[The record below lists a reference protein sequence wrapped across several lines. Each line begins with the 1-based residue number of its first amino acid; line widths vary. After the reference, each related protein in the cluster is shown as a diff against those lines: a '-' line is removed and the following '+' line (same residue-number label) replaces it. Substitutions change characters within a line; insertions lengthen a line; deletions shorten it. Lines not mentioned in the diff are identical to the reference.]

1 MQFFKVLITFTLLTL
16 TTHKCLVNSNSAP
29 GDNKAGGN
37 RFNTHLSAIDSG
49 GQPPTVNNHQ
59 RYQHIPPH
67 QQQHPQQHHNQH
79 QYAVHGGGGVGGAG
93 GAVGAS
99 HNMVGSGI
107 HHPSHGAVI
116 SSAHIYHPA
125 PNSGHAEPKNTY
137 NLLSEAM
144 SQAVSNEFSSLGSG
158 SADGACHADD
168 LDCYNDQDRLGMEA
182 IRSLHRQLDD
192 DDNGNIDLS
201 ESDDF
206 LREELKYDSG
216 YEKRQ
221 KAFHF
226 NDDMHIS
233 VKELWEAWLRSE
245 VHNWTTEQTTDWLA
259 QSVQLPQYVDLFK
272 QHKVSGASL
281 PRLAVNN
288 MHYVSNVLGIKDP
301 IHKQKIALKA
311 MDVVLFGPPRE
322 TGTRWKDYI
331 LVTLLLSAIIGCWY
345 AYQQNKNAK
354 RHLRRM
360 AQDME
365 GLQRAEQSLQ
375 EMQKELER
383 ARLEQENVATEKM
396 DLERRLKEVPTLTSS
411 NSDLEVQQLKK
422 EIEMLRTELS
432 RAEIELVDNC
442 WAPPPQ
448 LQSWLQY
455 TYELESKNHLKK
467 RVSAEKQLQSAREAC
482 EKLRKK
488 RSSLVG
494 AFVSTHGKSIDDV
507 DRSIVEA
514 RNSLGEVTN
523 ELQERLH
530 RWKQIEQCLGMNI
543 VNNNGLPYL
552 ESVLYGRNGGGGGS
566 GSSIKS
572 SRARITSSSDD
583 LDDES
588 VQGFHDGYARNSGLS
603 GSTILNS
610 TSNIG
615 RDDSSGSEDN
625 IESQSVQFYLGN
637 APPTPIINAT
647 TPTITG
653 RSSMQSPPTFE
664 VLNHV
669 TNHNHTNNTTAAAGA
684 GAATATASAIAT
696 AAAVTGQ
703 QQQQQQQ
710 QHVTNNNN
718 DSVIHRDLNRHSPSV
733 SSERSDRSIPVPP
746 RTKKHAHT
754 NSISSSTSSTVTAN
768 SAIATHSVTS
778 VAPPPPPPSGPIG
791 RAPLPPPR
799 KSNQSPL
806 LRSQSSDLMA
816 VKDLYHY
823 MAGRPQTLQAFN
835 KNLIS
840 GNGAVSAS
848 AATKSKQM
856 VKQHSTASQ
865 QSTSST
871 SSSVQSAPDH
881 LGKQQSPSRLSTS
894 SLERYLLGQQQQ
906 HHHLQHHNP
915 TYPST
920 IQTTFSNLDKDVLL
934 TSSVST
940 LQSLGQLKTD
950 TSSTNLNS
958 SLTDS
963 NISTESYHSD
973 SHLNVS
979 DKSIN
984 TPTNETQ
991 QSSTLKKRKK
1001 GLRFGFGSKKS
1012 TSSNSSQDSSSTKS
1026 K

>member
-1 MQFFKVLITFTLLTL
+1 MQFFKVILTFTLLTL
-16 TTHKCLVNSNSAP
+16 TSHRCLVHSSGSSP
-29 GDNKAGGN
+29 GDAIAGSN
-37 RFNTHLSAIDSG
+37 YNPHQATADNG
-49 GQPPTVNNHQ
+49 GPKQQQQPPSTHSAS
-59 RYQHIPPH
+59 PH
-67 QQQHPQQHHNQH
+67 HHPQQQQQQQQQHQHHHAQYQH
-79 QYAVHGGGGVGGAG
+79 QYSSHGIGGGGLP
-93 GAVGAS
+93 
-99 HNMVGSGI
+99 H
-107 HHPSHGAVI
+107 HHPSQPAVYQP
-116 SSAHIYHPA
+116 SH
-125 PNSGHAEPKNTY
+125 SGHAEPKNTY

-168 LDCYNDQDRLGMEA
+168 IDCYNVQDRLGMEA
-182 IRSLHRQLDD
+182 IRTLHQQLDD

-245 VHNWTTEQTTDWLA
+245 VHNWTIEQTTDWLA

-272 QHKVSGASL
+272 QHKVSGAAL

-288 MHYVSNVLGIKDP
+288 MHYVGTVLGIKDP

-467 RVSAEKQLQSAREAC
+467 RVAAEKQLQSAREAC

-543 VNNNGLPYL
+543 VNNNGLSYL
-552 ESVLYGRNGGGGGS
+552 ENVLYGRNNGGA
-566 GSSIKS
+566 SIKT
-572 SRARITSSSDD
+572 SRGRITSSSDE

-588 VQGFHDGYARNSGLS
+588 VQELLFIYPGMIDGYSRSSGLS
-603 GSTILNS
+603 GSSILNS
-610 TSNIG
+610 TSNAM
-615 RDDSSGSEDN
+615 RDESSGSEDN
-625 IESQSVQFYLGN
+625 VESQSVQFYLGN
-637 APPTPIINAT
+637 VPSSTISASAVNTPVITQRTPLATPAAPLEALNHVGVSNHANIINA
-647 TPTITG
+647 
-653 RSSMQSPPTFE
+653 S
-664 VLNHV
+664 
-669 TNHNHTNNTTAAAGA
+669 AA
-684 GAATATASAIAT
+684 
-696 AAAVTGQ
+696 
-703 QQQQQQQ
+703 
-710 QHVTNNNN
+710 
-718 DSVIHRDLNRHSPSV
+718 
-733 SSERSDRSIPVPP
+733 
-746 RTKKHAHT
+746 
-754 NSISSSTSSTVTAN
+754 SSTSYN
-768 SAIATHSVTS
+768 D
-778 VAPPPPPPSGPIG
+778 
-791 RAPLPPPR
+791 
-799 KSNQSPL
+799 SPL

-816 VKDLYHY
+816 VKDLYAL
-823 MAGRPQTLQAFN
+823 MGRPPPSQATAQQIQTLIKGGPNSNNNGSISSAVVA
-835 KNLIS
+835 KPS
-840 GNGAVSAS
+840 GN
-848 AATKSKQM
+848 KSKRM

-871 SSSVQSAPDH
+871 SSSVQSAPEQ
-881 LGKQQSPSRLSTS
+881 GCNSKQQSPSRFSTS
-894 SLERYLLGQQQQ
+894 SLERQILPQHLQQ
-906 HHHLQHHNP
+906 HNFKP
-915 TYPST
+915 PKSVTPMTFPSVDSD
-920 IQTTFSNLDKDVLL
+920 FL
-934 TSSVST
+934 SSVST
-940 LQSLGQLKTD
+940 LQSAGSLKSEELLPSHAMD
-950 TSSTNLNS
+950 
-958 SLTDS
+958 
-963 NISTESYHSD
+963 NISMISDSYHSD
-973 SHLNVS
+973 TQLTSGDQSTTDGSTNV
-979 DKSIN
+979 
-984 TPTNETQ
+984 
-991 QSSTLKKRKK
+991 KKRKK

-1012 TSSNSSQDSSSTKS
+1012 QSVSSSSDTSNKS
-1026 K
+1026 KNT

>member
-1 MQFFKVLITFTLLTL
+1 MQFFQVLATFTLLSL
-16 TTHKCLVNSNSAP
+16 STHKCLVNSNSAP

-37 RFNTHLSAIDSG
+37 RFNTHLSAVDSG
-49 GQPPTVNNHQ
+49 GQPPTASNHP

-67 QQQHPQQHHNQH
+67 QQQQPHHQQHHGQH
-79 QYAVHGGGGVGGAG
+79 QYAGHGGGGG
-93 GAVGAS
+93 

-116 SSAHIYHPA
+116 GSPHIYHPA
-125 PNSGHAEPKNTY
+125 PNSGHAEHKNTY

-552 ESVLYGRNGGGGGS
+552 ESVLYGRNGGGGS
-566 GSSIKS
+566 GSSVKS

-588 VQGFHDGYARNSGLS
+588 VQEIFYILPGLIDGYSRNSGLS
-603 GSTILNS
+603 ASTLLNS
-610 TSNIG
+610 SSTMG

-637 APPTPIINAT
+637 APPTPMLTAAPAV
-647 TPTITG
+647 TPRTPLQQAP
-653 RSSMQSPPTFE
+653 SFE
-664 VLNHV
+664 VMNHV
-669 TNHNHTNNTTAAAGA
+669 GNHNHTN
-684 GAATATASAIAT
+684 SAT
-696 AAAVTGQ
+696 AAAIASAAAATGQ
-703 QQQQQQQ
+703 LQQQQQQQ
-710 QHVTNNNN
+710 QHACNN
-718 DSVIHRDLNRHSPSV
+718 DSVIHDLNRHSPSV

-754 NSISSSTSSTVTAN
+754 NSISSTISSATTTTT
-768 SAIATHSVTS
+768 THSVTS
-778 VAPPPPPPSGPIG
+778 VPPPPPPSGPIG

-816 VKDLYHY
+816 AKDLYNY
-823 MAGRPQTLQAFN
+823 LGRPQPLQPFN
-835 KNLIS
+835 KNIQAT
-840 GNGAVSAS
+840 NGAGS
-848 AATKSKQM
+848 AAVSNNTKTKQM

-871 SSSVQSAPDH
+871 SSSVQSTGDQTS
-881 LGKQQSPSRLSTS
+881 KQQSPSRLSTT
-894 SLERYLLGQQQQ
+894 SLERQIMTQHHQYHHQQQQQQ
-906 HHHLQHHNP
+906 HSHHPL
-915 TYPST
+915 TS
-920 IQTTFSNLDKDVLL
+920 SLLLDKDLLL
-934 TSSVST
+934 TSSVTT
-940 LQSLGQLKTD
+940 LQSIGQLKTD
-950 TSSTNLNS
+950 S

-963 NISTESYHSD
+963 NLSTESYHSD
-973 SHLNVS
+973 TQLNVS
-979 DKSIN
+979 DKSN
-984 TPTNETQ
+984 TENSAGTNS
-991 QSSTLKKRKK
+991 SSTLKKRKK

-1012 TSSNSSQDSSSTKS
+1012 SSNSSAHDTSTKS

>member
-1 MQFFKVLITFTLLTL
+1 MQFFNKVLLTFTLITTLTL
-16 TTHKCLVNSNSAP
+16 HKCLVYSSGSSA
-29 GDNKAGGN
+29 GDTIAGGGGHYN
-37 RFNTHLSAIDSG
+37 SHHPAQVPAVAENGQQQQQQKASAV
-49 GQPPTVNNHQ
+49 QN
-59 RYQHIPPH
+59 
-67 QQQHPQQHHNQH
+67 QQQHHHPQQYQH
-79 QYAVHGGGGVGGAG
+79 QYSSHGIGGGGLP
-93 GAVGAS
+93 
-99 HNMVGSGI
+99 H
-107 HHPSHGAVI
+107 HQHPSQAALINSQQQQHQPAVYQQQP
-116 SSAHIYHPA
+116 SH
-125 PNSGHAEPKNTY
+125 SGHAEPKNTY

-144 SQAVSNEFSSLGSG
+144 SQAVTNEFSSLGSG

-168 LDCYNDQDRLGMEA
+168 IDCFNVQDRLGMEA
-182 IRSLHRQLDD
+182 IRTLHQQLDD

-245 VHNWTTEQTTDWLA
+245 VHNWTIEQTTDWLA
-259 QSVQLPQYVDLFK
+259 QSVQLPQYVELFK
-272 QHKVSGASL
+272 QHKVSGAAL

-396 DLERRLKEVPTLTSS
+396 DLERRLKEVPTLTPS

-467 RVSAEKQLQSAREAC
+467 RVAAEKQLQSAREAC

-543 VNNNGLPYL
+543 VNNNGLSYL
-552 ESVLYGRNGGGGGS
+552 ESVLYGRNGG
-566 GSSIKS
+566 SSVKS
-572 SRARITSSSDD
+572 SRGRITSSSDE

-588 VQGFHDGYARNSGLS
+588 VQDILYIYPGIIDGYNRNSAHS
-603 GSTILNS
+603 GSAIMNNS
-610 TSNIG
+610 SNAM
-615 RDDSSGSEDN
+615 REESSGSEDN
-625 IESQSVQFYLGN
+625 MESPSVQFYLGT
-637 APPTPIINAT
+637 APTATISASAVTTPAISQRTPLPTPSPLEAYNHIGGVVTSNHANVISSSNAA
-647 TPTITG
+647 
-653 RSSMQSPPTFE
+653 
-664 VLNHV
+664 V
-669 TNHNHTNNTTAAAGA
+669 AGA
-684 GAATATASAIAT
+684 SSASY
-696 AAAVTGQ
+696 
-703 QQQQQQQ
+703 
-710 QHVTNNNN
+710 N
-718 DSVIHRDLNRHSPSV
+718 DSVFMIHDGHRHSPSV
-733 SSERSDRSIPVPP
+733 SSERSDRSSITVPP
-746 RTKKHAHT
+746 RTKKVNHSNVSLSLTTATTTTSTALT
-754 NSISSSTSSTVTAN
+754 NATPTSQINTPMQQPPTPPISGGVG
-768 SAIATHSVTS
+768 
-778 VAPPPPPPSGPIG
+778 SGGGVNPLAGVG
-791 RAPLPPPR
+791 RAPIPPPR
-799 KSNQSPL
+799 KSNQ
-806 LRSQSSDLMA
+806 R
-816 VKDLYHY
+816 
-823 MAGRPQTLQAFN
+823 N
-835 KNLIS
+835 
-840 GNGAVSAS
+840 
-848 AATKSKQM
+848 SKQ
-856 VKQHSTASQ
+856 
-865 QSTSST
+865 
-871 SSSVQSAPDH
+871 
-881 LGKQQSPSRLSTS
+881 
-894 SLERYLLGQQQQ
+894 
-906 HHHLQHHNP
+906 
-915 TYPST
+915 
-920 IQTTFSNLDKDVLL
+920 
-934 TSSVST
+934 
-940 LQSLGQLKTD
+940 
-950 TSSTNLNS
+950 
-958 SLTDS
+958 
-963 NISTESYHSD
+963 
-973 SHLNVS
+973 
-979 DKSIN
+979 
-984 TPTNETQ
+984 
-991 QSSTLKKRKK
+991 
-1001 GLRFGFGSKKS
+1001 KS
-1012 TSSNSSQDSSSTKS
+1012 TT
-1026 K
+1026 

>member
-1 MQFFKVLITFTLLTL
+1 MQFFKVILTFTLLTL
-16 TTHKCLVNSNSAP
+16 TSHRCLVHSSGSSP
-29 GDNKAGGN
+29 GDAIAGSN
-37 RFNTHLSAIDSG
+37 YNPHQATADNG
-49 GQPPTVNNHQ
+49 GPKQQQQPPSTHSAS
-59 RYQHIPPH
+59 PH
-67 QQQHPQQHHNQH
+67 HHPQQQQQQQQQHQHHHAQYQH
-79 QYAVHGGGGVGGAG
+79 QYSSHGIGGGGLP
-93 GAVGAS
+93 
-99 HNMVGSGI
+99 H
-107 HHPSHGAVI
+107 HHPSQPAVYQP
-116 SSAHIYHPA
+116 SH
-125 PNSGHAEPKNTY
+125 SGHAEPKNTY

-168 LDCYNDQDRLGMEA
+168 IDCYNVQDRLGMEA
-182 IRSLHRQLDD
+182 IRTLHQQLDD

-245 VHNWTTEQTTDWLA
+245 VHNWTIEQTTDWLA

-272 QHKVSGASL
+272 QHKVSGAAL

-288 MHYVSNVLGIKDP
+288 MHYVGTVLGIKDP

-467 RVSAEKQLQSAREAC
+467 RVAAEKQLQSAREAC

-543 VNNNGLPYL
+543 VNNNGLSYL
-552 ESVLYGRNGGGGGS
+552 ENVLYGRNNGGA
-566 GSSIKS
+566 SIKT
-572 SRARITSSSDD
+572 SRGRITSSSDE

-588 VQGFHDGYARNSGLS
+588 VQELLFIYPGMIDGYSRSSGLS
-603 GSTILNS
+603 GSSILNS
-610 TSNIG
+610 TSNAM
-615 RDDSSGSEDN
+615 RDESSGSEDN
-625 IESQSVQFYLGN
+625 VESQSVQFYLGN
-637 APPTPIINAT
+637 VPSSTISASAVNTPVITQRTPLATPAAPLEALNHVGVSNHANIINASAA
-647 TPTITG
+647 
-653 RSSMQSPPTFE
+653 SSTSY
-664 VLNHV
+664 
-669 TNHNHTNNTTAAAGA
+669 
-684 GAATATASAIAT
+684 
-696 AAAVTGQ
+696 
-703 QQQQQQQ
+703 
-710 QHVTNNNN
+710 N
-718 DSVIHRDLNRHSPSV
+718 DSVFMIHDVNRHSPSV
-733 SSERSDRSIPVPP
+733 SSERSDRSSIVVPP
-746 RTKKHAHT
+746 RTKKANHSNPNLSLAIVT
-754 NSISSSTSSTVTAN
+754 TSPSTSATTPSSTTSISSPS
-768 SAIATHSVTS
+768 
-778 VAPPPPPPSGPIG
+778 PPSAAPVG

-799 KSNQSPL
+799 KSNQ
-806 LRSQSSDLMA
+806 R
-816 VKDLYHY
+816 H
-823 MAGRPQTLQAFN
+823 
-835 KNLIS
+835 
-840 GNGAVSAS
+840 
-848 AATKSKQM
+848 SKQ
-856 VKQHSTASQ
+856 
-865 QSTSST
+865 
-871 SSSVQSAPDH
+871 
-881 LGKQQSPSRLSTS
+881 
-894 SLERYLLGQQQQ
+894 
-906 HHHLQHHNP
+906 
-915 TYPST
+915 
-920 IQTTFSNLDKDVLL
+920 
-934 TSSVST
+934 
-940 LQSLGQLKTD
+940 
-950 TSSTNLNS
+950 
-958 SLTDS
+958 
-963 NISTESYHSD
+963 
-973 SHLNVS
+973 
-979 DKSIN
+979 
-984 TPTNETQ
+984 
-991 QSSTLKKRKK
+991 
-1001 GLRFGFGSKKS
+1001 KS
-1012 TSSNSSQDSSSTKS
+1012 T
-1026 K
+1026 

>member
-1 MQFFKVLITFTLLTL
+1 MLREVLISFVLL
-16 TTHKCLVNSNSAP
+16 S
-29 GDNKAGGN
+29 
-37 RFNTHLSAIDSG
+37 LSTQRCCVYSG
-49 GQPPTVNNHQ
+49 GTPGEAVIPN
-59 RYQHIPPH
+59 RYNSHIHASADGGGGGGGKIPH
-67 QQQHPQQHHNQH
+67 LGTHSYHQH
-79 QYAVHGGGGVGGAG
+79 QYSTHSGSPHVS
-93 GAVGAS
+93 AS
-99 HNMVGSGI
+99 SSVIPGSG
-107 HHPSHGAVI
+107 
-116 SSAHIYHPA
+116 HIESK
-125 PNSGHAEPKNTY
+125 NSY

-144 SQAVSNEFSSLGSG
+144 SQAVSNEFSSLGGSG

-168 LDCYNDQDRLGMEA
+168 LDCYSMQDRLGMEA

-221 KAFHF
+221 KAFHY

-245 VHNWTTEQTTDWLA
+245 VHNWTIEQTTDWLA

-272 QHKVSGASL
+272 VHKVAGATL

-288 MHYVSNVLGIKDP
+288 MQYVGTVLGIKDP

-365 GLQRAEQSLQ
+365 GLQKAEQSLQ

-383 ARLEQENVATEKM
+383 ARMEQESVTTQKM
-396 DLERRLKEVPTLTSS
+396 DLERRLREVPSLASS

-422 EIEMLRTELS
+422 EIEMLRSELS

-467 RVSAEKQLQSAREAC
+467 RVAAEKQLQSAREAC

-530 RWKQIEQCLGMNI
+530 RWKQIEQCLGMTI
-543 VNNNGLPYL
+543 VSNNGLTYL
-552 ESVLYGRNGGGGGS
+552 ESVLYGRNNGVGSGGS
-566 GSSIKS
+566 ASLKS
-572 SRARITSSSDD
+572 SRGRMTSSSDD

-588 VQGFHDGYARNSGLS
+588 VQGFIDGYNRSSGLS
-603 GSTILNS
+603 NSTIINNS
-610 TSNIG
+610 SVNAL
-615 RDDSSGSEDN
+615 RDDSSGSEDG
-625 IESQSVQFYLGN
+625 SPDRQSVQFYLGN
-637 APPTPIINAT
+637 NPPTPIANTNAIS
-647 TPTITG
+647 PCPAGIASRNLLSSAITAPAPIENHLT
-653 RSSMQSPPTFE
+653 SNSTHAAATLNSNSMTST
-664 VLNHV
+664 
-669 TNHNHTNNTTAAAGA
+669 TNNCNSIQAF
-684 GAATATASAIAT
+684 
-696 AAAVTGQ
+696 
-703 QQQQQQQ
+703 
-710 QHVTNNNN
+710 N
-718 DSVIHRDLNRHSPSV
+718 DSALVGDDGSRHSPSA
-733 SSERSDRSIPVPP
+733 SSERSITVPP
-746 RTKKHAHT
+746 RNKKQTSAT
-754 NSISSSTSSTVTAN
+754 SISSVPSTTSSPFV
-768 SAIATHSVTS
+768 H
-778 VAPPPPPPSGPIG
+778 PPPPLPPSGPIG

-799 KSNQSPL
+799 KANQSNPL
-806 LRSQSSDLMA
+806 LRSQSSELMN
-816 VKDLYHY
+816 KDLYAL
-823 MAGRPQTLQAFN
+823 MTKAQQPQLLHQSLTKINGNIITLAPP
-835 KNLIS
+835 KCKKMMMI
-840 GNGAVSAS
+840 
-848 AATKSKQM
+848 
-856 VKQHSTASQ
+856 KQHSTASQ

-871 SSSVQSAPDH
+871 SSSVHSAPD
-881 LGKQQSPSRLSTS
+881 LTKGQSPTRISTT
-894 SLERYLLGQQQQ
+894 SLEKVILPNASAINNTISQTYHHQQ
-906 HHHLQHHNP
+906 HQP
-915 TYPST
+915 
-920 IQTTFSNLDKDVLL
+920 FS
-934 TSSVST
+934 
-940 LQSLGQLKTD
+940 SLGQPP
-950 TSSTNLNS
+950 TSFLCHQILDNEAFDICSSLNNGNLEYIESATNVSPFIEGQLHNS
-958 SLTDS
+958 SQLNTT
-963 NISTESYHSD
+963 NKTEGGSD
-973 SHLNVS
+973 SREGNNRLIV
-979 DKSIN
+979 
-984 TPTNETQ
+984 
-991 QSSTLKKRKK
+991 KKRKK
-1001 GLRFGFGSKKS
+1001 RLRFGFGSKKS
-1012 TSSNSSQDSSSTKS
+1012 QNQES
-1026 K
+1026 KIKKEK

>member
-1 MQFFKVLITFTLLTL
+1 MQFFQVLATFTLLSL
-16 TTHKCLVNSNSAP
+16 STHKCLVNSNSAP

-37 RFNTHLSAIDSG
+37 RFNTHLSAVDSG
-49 GQPPTVNNHQ
+49 GQPPTASNHP

-67 QQQHPQQHHNQH
+67 QQQQPHHQQHHGQH
-79 QYAVHGGGGVGGAG
+79 QYAGHGGGGG
-93 GAVGAS
+93 

-116 SSAHIYHPA
+116 GSPHIYHPA
-125 PNSGHAEPKNTY
+125 PNSGHAEHKNTY

-552 ESVLYGRNGGGGGS
+552 ESVLYGRNGGGGS
-566 GSSIKS
+566 GSSVKS

-588 VQGFHDGYARNSGLS
+588 VQEIFYILPGLIDGYSRNSGLS
-603 GSTILNS
+603 ASTLLNS
-610 TSNIG
+610 SSTMG

-637 APPTPIINAT
+637 APPTPMLTAAPAV
-647 TPTITG
+647 TPRTPLQQAP
-653 RSSMQSPPTFE
+653 SFE
-664 VLNHV
+664 VMNHV
-669 TNHNHTNNTTAAAGA
+669 GNHNHTN
-684 GAATATASAIAT
+684 SAT
-696 AAAVTGQ
+696 AAAIASAAAATGQ
-703 QQQQQQQ
+703 LQQQQQQQ
-710 QHVTNNNN
+710 QHACNN
-718 DSVIHRDLNRHSPSV
+718 D
-733 SSERSDRSIPVPP
+733 
-746 RTKKHAHT
+746 
-754 NSISSSTSSTVTAN
+754 
-768 SAIATHSVTS
+768 
-778 VAPPPPPPSGPIG
+778 
-791 RAPLPPPR
+791 
-799 KSNQSPL
+799 SPL

-816 VKDLYHY
+816 AKDLYNY
-823 MAGRPQTLQAFN
+823 LGRPQPLQPFN
-835 KNLIS
+835 KNIQAT
-840 GNGAVSAS
+840 NGAGS
-848 AATKSKQM
+848 AAVSNNTKTKQM

-871 SSSVQSAPDH
+871 SSSVQSTGDQTS
-881 LGKQQSPSRLSTS
+881 KQQSPSRLSTT
-894 SLERYLLGQQQQ
+894 SLERQIMTQHHQYHHQQQQQQ
-906 HHHLQHHNP
+906 HSHHPL
-915 TYPST
+915 TS
-920 IQTTFSNLDKDVLL
+920 SLLLDKDLLL
-934 TSSVST
+934 TSSVTT
-940 LQSLGQLKTD
+940 LQSIGQLKTD
-950 TSSTNLNS
+950 S

-963 NISTESYHSD
+963 NLSTESYHSD
-973 SHLNVS
+973 TQLNVS
-979 DKSIN
+979 DKSN
-984 TPTNETQ
+984 TENSAGTNS
-991 QSSTLKKRKK
+991 SSTLKKRKK

-1012 TSSNSSQDSSSTKS
+1012 SSNSSAHDTSTKS

>member
-1 MQFFKVLITFTLLTL
+1 MQFFNKVLLTFTLITTLTL
-16 TTHKCLVNSNSAP
+16 HKCLVYSSGSSA
-29 GDNKAGGN
+29 GDTIAGGGGHYN
-37 RFNTHLSAIDSG
+37 SHHPAQVPAVAENGQQQQQQKASAV
-49 GQPPTVNNHQ
+49 QN
-59 RYQHIPPH
+59 
-67 QQQHPQQHHNQH
+67 QQQHHHPQQYQH
-79 QYAVHGGGGVGGAG
+79 QYSSHGIGGGGLP
-93 GAVGAS
+93 
-99 HNMVGSGI
+99 H
-107 HHPSHGAVI
+107 HQHPSQAALINSQQQQHQPAVYQQQP
-116 SSAHIYHPA
+116 SH
-125 PNSGHAEPKNTY
+125 SGHAEPKNTY

-144 SQAVSNEFSSLGSG
+144 SQAVTNEFSSLGSG

-168 LDCYNDQDRLGMEA
+168 IDCFNVQDRLGMEA
-182 IRSLHRQLDD
+182 IRTLHQQLDD

-245 VHNWTTEQTTDWLA
+245 VHNWTIEQTTDWLA
-259 QSVQLPQYVDLFK
+259 QSVQLPQYVELFK
-272 QHKVSGASL
+272 QHKVSGAAL

-396 DLERRLKEVPTLTSS
+396 DLERRLKEVPTLTPS

-467 RVSAEKQLQSAREAC
+467 RVAAEKQLQSAREAC

-543 VNNNGLPYL
+543 VNNNGLSYL
-552 ESVLYGRNGGGGGS
+552 ESVLYGRNGG
-566 GSSIKS
+566 SSVKS
-572 SRARITSSSDD
+572 SRGRITSSSDE

-588 VQGFHDGYARNSGLS
+588 VQGIIDGYNRNSAHS
-603 GSTILNS
+603 GSAIMNNS
-610 TSNIG
+610 SNAM
-615 RDDSSGSEDN
+615 REESSGSEDN
-625 IESQSVQFYLGN
+625 MESPSVQFYLGT
-637 APPTPIINAT
+637 APTATISASAVTTPAISQRTPLPTP
-647 TPTITG
+647 
-653 RSSMQSPPTFE
+653 SPLE
-664 VLNHV
+664 AYNHIGGVV
-669 TNHNHTNNTTAAAGA
+669 TSNHAN
-684 GAATATASAIAT
+684 
-696 AAAVTGQ
+696 V
-703 QQQQQQQ
+703 
-710 QHVTNNNN
+710 
-718 DSVIHRDLNRHSPSV
+718 
-733 SSERSDRSIPVPP
+733 
-746 RTKKHAHT
+746 
-754 NSISSSTSSTVTAN
+754 ISSSNAAVAGASSASYN
-768 SAIATHSVTS
+768 D
-778 VAPPPPPPSGPIG
+778 
-791 RAPLPPPR
+791 
-799 KSNQSPL
+799 SPL
-806 LRSQSSDLMA
+806 LRSQSSDLTTS
-816 VKDLYHY
+816 KDLYTLL
-823 MAGRPQTLQAFN
+823 GRPQPPNTQHSQLTKTSAVN
-835 KNLIS
+835 NNNNNSGPIS
-840 GNGAVSAS
+840 VAAVAT
-848 AATKSKQM
+848 AAGVAKSISVAANNRAKKM

-871 SSSVQSAPDH
+871 SSSVQSAPEQ
-881 LGKQQSPSRLSTS
+881 GASGGSKQQSPSRFSTS
-894 SLERYLLGQQQQ
+894 SLERQIMQQ
-906 HHHLQHHNP
+906 HHQMLNKAP
-915 TYPST
+915 KSVTPMTFPS
-920 IQTTFSNLDKDVLL
+920 LDRDFI
-934 TSSVST
+934 TSVST
-940 LQSLGQLKTD
+940 LQSAGRLKSED
-950 TSSTNLNS
+950 LISSQIA
-958 SLTDS
+958 DS
-963 NISTESYHSD
+963 VPNISDTYHSD
-973 SHLNVS
+973 TQLNKS
-979 DKSIN
+979 DESAATAVGGGDGNI
-984 TPTNETQ
+984 
-991 QSSTLKKRKK
+991 KKRKK
-1001 GLRFGFGSKKS
+1001 GLRFGFGSKKNI
-1012 TSSNSSQDSSSTKS
+1012 SSSSDTSTKS
-1026 K
+1026 KNT

>member
-1 MQFFKVLITFTLLTL
+1 MQFFQVLATFTLLTL

-37 RFNTHLSAIDSG
+37 RFNTHLSAVDSG
-49 GQPPTVNNHQ
+49 GQPPTASNHQ

-67 QQQHPQQHHNQH
+67 QQQQAHHQQHHSQH
-79 QYAVHGGGGVGGAG
+79 QYASHAAAGGGAG
-93 GAVGAS
+93 GAG

-116 SSAHIYHPA
+116 GSQHIYHPA
-125 PNSGHAEPKNTY
+125 PNSGHAEHKNTY

-488 RSSLVG
+488 RTSLVG

-530 RWKQIEQCLGMNI
+530 RWKQIEQCMGMNI

-552 ESVLYGRNGGGGGS
+552 ESVLYGRNGGGGS
-566 GSSIKS
+566 GSSVKS

-588 VQGFHDGYARNSGLS
+588 VQGFHDGYSRNSTLS
-603 GSTILNS
+603 ASTLLNS
-610 TSNIG
+610 SSTMA

-625 IESQSVQFYLGN
+625 IETQSVQFYLGN
-637 APPTPIINAT
+637 APPTPMLNASAIQ
-647 TPTITG
+647 TPAITPRSTI
-653 RSSMQSPPTFE
+653 QPPFE
-664 VLNHV
+664 VMNHV
-669 TNHNHTNNTTAAAGA
+669 GNHNHTTSSANVNA
-684 GAATATASAIAT
+684 ATASAIA
-696 AAAVTGQ
+696 AAAAATGQ
-703 QQQQQQQ
+703 QQQQQQ
-710 QHVTNNNN
+710 HACNN
-718 DSVIHRDLNRHSPSV
+718 DSVVHDLNRHSPSV

-754 NSISSSTSSTVTAN
+754 NSISSTTSSATTTT
-768 SAIATHSVTS
+768 ATHNVTS

-816 VKDLYHY
+816 AKDLYNY
-823 MAGRPQTLQAFN
+823 LGRPQPLQLFN
-835 KNLIS
+835 KTNNHT
-840 GNGAVSAS
+840 NGAGSAVN
-848 AATKSKQM
+848 TTTNFKQM

-871 SSSVQSAPDH
+871 SSSVHSAPDQT
-881 LGKQQSPSRLSTS
+881 GKQQSPSRLSTN
-894 SLERYLLGQQQQ
+894 SLERQIMTQHHNQQQQ
-906 HHHLQHHNP
+906 FHHQHP
-915 TYPST
+915 QPASSS
-920 IQTTFSNLDKDVLL
+920 IQTTFSNLDKDLQL
-934 TSSVST
+934 TSSLTT

-950 TSSTNLNS
+950 DILLINS

-963 NISTESYHSD
+963 NISTESSYHSD
-973 SHLNVS
+973 TQLNVS
-979 DKSIN
+979 DKSN
-984 TPTNETQ
+984 TEKTAST
-991 QSSTLKKRKK
+991 STLKKRKK

-1012 TSSNSSQDSSSTKS
+1012 SSNSSHDSSTKS

>member
-1 MQFFKVLITFTLLTL
+1 MQFFQVLATFTLLTL

-37 RFNTHLSAIDSG
+37 RFNTHLSAVDSG
-49 GQPPTVNNHQ
+49 GQPPTASNHQ

-67 QQQHPQQHHNQH
+67 QQQQAHHQQHHSQH
-79 QYAVHGGGGVGGAG
+79 QYASHAAAGGGAG
-93 GAVGAS
+93 GAG

-116 SSAHIYHPA
+116 GSQHIYHPA
-125 PNSGHAEPKNTY
+125 PNSGHAEHKNTY

-488 RSSLVG
+488 RTSLVG

-530 RWKQIEQCLGMNI
+530 RWKQIEQCMGMNI

-552 ESVLYGRNGGGGGS
+552 ESVLYGRNGGGGS
-566 GSSIKS
+566 GSSVKS

-588 VQGFHDGYARNSGLS
+588 VQEIFCILPGFHDGYSRNSTLS
-603 GSTILNS
+603 ASTLLNS
-610 TSNIG
+610 SSTMA

-625 IESQSVQFYLGN
+625 IETQSVQFYLGN
-637 APPTPIINAT
+637 APPTPMLNASAIQ
-647 TPTITG
+647 TPAITPRSTI
-653 RSSMQSPPTFE
+653 QPPFE
-664 VLNHV
+664 VMNHV
-669 TNHNHTNNTTAAAGA
+669 GNHNHTTSSANVNA
-684 GAATATASAIAT
+684 ATASAIA
-696 AAAVTGQ
+696 AAAAATGQ
-703 QQQQQQQ
+703 QQQQQQ
-710 QHVTNNNN
+710 HACNN
-718 DSVIHRDLNRHSPSV
+718 D
-733 SSERSDRSIPVPP
+733 
-746 RTKKHAHT
+746 
-754 NSISSSTSSTVTAN
+754 
-768 SAIATHSVTS
+768 
-778 VAPPPPPPSGPIG
+778 
-791 RAPLPPPR
+791 
-799 KSNQSPL
+799 SPL

-816 VKDLYHY
+816 AKDLYNY
-823 MAGRPQTLQAFN
+823 LGRPQPLQLFN
-835 KNLIS
+835 KTNNHT
-840 GNGAVSAS
+840 NGAGSAVN
-848 AATKSKQM
+848 TTTNFKQM

-871 SSSVQSAPDH
+871 SSSVHSAPDQT
-881 LGKQQSPSRLSTS
+881 GKQQSPSRLSTN
-894 SLERYLLGQQQQ
+894 SLERQIMTQHHNQQQQ
-906 HHHLQHHNP
+906 FHHQHP
-915 TYPST
+915 QPASSS
-920 IQTTFSNLDKDVLL
+920 IQTTFSNLDKDLQL
-934 TSSVST
+934 TSSLTT

-950 TSSTNLNS
+950 DILLINS

-963 NISTESYHSD
+963 NISTESSYHSD
-973 SHLNVS
+973 TQLNVS
-979 DKSIN
+979 DKSN
-984 TPTNETQ
+984 TEKTAST
-991 QSSTLKKRKK
+991 STLKKRKK

-1012 TSSNSSQDSSSTKS
+1012 SSNSSHDSSTKS

>member
-1 MQFFKVLITFTLLTL
+1 MLREVLISFVLL
-16 TTHKCLVNSNSAP
+16 S
-29 GDNKAGGN
+29 
-37 RFNTHLSAIDSG
+37 LSTQRCCVYSG
-49 GQPPTVNNHQ
+49 GTPGEAVIPN
-59 RYQHIPPH
+59 RYNSHIHGSADGGGGSKIPH
-67 QQQHPQQHHNQH
+67 LATHSYHQH
-79 QYAVHGGGGVGGAG
+79 QYSAHTGGAHLSPSSS
-93 GAVGAS
+93 VIP
-99 HNMVGSGI
+99 GSG
-107 HHPSHGAVI
+107 
-116 SSAHIYHPA
+116 HIESK
-125 PNSGHAEPKNTY
+125 NSY

-144 SQAVSNEFSSLGSG
+144 SQAVSNEFSSLGGSG

-168 LDCYNDQDRLGMEA
+168 LECYSMQDRLGMEA

-221 KAFHF
+221 KAFHY

-245 VHNWTTEQTTDWLA
+245 VHNWTIEQTTDWLA

-272 QHKVSGASL
+272 IHKVAGATL

-288 MHYVSNVLGIKDP
+288 MHYVGNVLGIKDP

-365 GLQRAEQSLQ
+365 GLQKAEQSLQ

-383 ARLEQENVATEKM
+383 ARMEQESVTTQKM
-396 DLERRLKEVPTLTSS
+396 DLERRLREVPSLTSS

-422 EIEMLRTELS
+422 EIEMLRSELS

-467 RVSAEKQLQSAREAC
+467 RVAAEKQLQSAREAC

-543 VNNNGLPYL
+543 VNNNGLTYL
-552 ESVLYGRNGGGGGS
+552 ESVLYGRNNGVGSGGS
-566 GSSIKS
+566 ASLKS
-572 SRARITSSSDD
+572 SRGRMTSSSDD

-588 VQGFHDGYARNSGLS
+588 VQGFIDGYNRSSGLS
-603 GSTILNS
+603 NSTVLNS
-610 TSNIG
+610 NSANAV
-615 RDDSSGSEDN
+615 RDDSSGSDDG
-625 IESQSVQFYLGN
+625 SPDRQSVQFYLGN
-637 APPTPIINAT
+637 NPPTPISPCTPASRNTLSTSMTAATSMENHLTNNSGHSTASINSNS
-647 TPTITG
+647 IT
-653 RSSMQSPPTFE
+653 ST
-664 VLNHV
+664 
-669 TNHNHTNNTTAAAGA
+669 TNHCNSIQTF
-684 GAATATASAIAT
+684 
-696 AAAVTGQ
+696 
-703 QQQQQQQ
+703 
-710 QHVTNNNN
+710 N
-718 DSVIHRDLNRHSPSV
+718 DSALVGDDGSRHSPSA
-733 SSERSDRSIPVPP
+733 SSERSITVPP
-746 RTKKHAHT
+746 RNKKQSSAT
-754 NSISSSTSSTVTAN
+754 YNSSVPSITSSP
-768 SAIATHSVTS
+768 SVHP
-778 VAPPPPPPSGPIG
+778 PPPPPPSGPIG

-799 KSNQSPL
+799 KANQSNPL
-806 LRSQSSDLMA
+806 LRSQSSELMN
-816 VKDLYHY
+816 KDLYTL
-823 MAGRPQTLQAFN
+823 MTKAQQPQLLHQSLT
-835 KNLIS
+835 KIS
-840 GNGAVSAS
+840 GNLNTVALP
-848 AATKSKQM
+848 KCKKM
-856 VKQHSTASQ
+856 MMIKQHSTASQ

-871 SSSVQSAPDH
+871 SSSVNSAPD
-881 LGKQQSPSRLSTS
+881 LTKGQSPTRISTT
-894 SLERYLLGQQQQ
+894 SLEKSILSNSTAIHNTVSPHPPCHHQQHQPLSLGQQSTDLFYHQMLDNEGCGGISSSSAIENLEYIESITNVSPALIEAQ
-906 HHHLQHHNP
+906 LHND
-915 TYPST
+915 S
-920 IQTTFSNLDKDVLL
+920 QVNM
-934 TSSVST
+934 
-940 LQSLGQLKTD
+940 KTD
-950 TSSTNLNS
+950 IECGSELKEGNNQ
-958 SLTDS
+958 
-963 NISTESYHSD
+963 
-973 SHLNVS
+973 LNV
-979 DKSIN
+979 
-984 TPTNETQ
+984 
-991 QSSTLKKRKK
+991 KKRKK
-1001 GLRFGFGSKKS
+1001 CLRFGFGSKKS
-1012 TSSNSSQDSSSTKS
+1012 QNHENKTK
-1026 K
+1026 KEK